1 MNVAVF
7 GAGYV
12 GSVTAAC
19 LADLGH
25 IVYLVEIDSGKLNQL
40 KLGQS
45 PVFEP
50 GLDELLGRYL
60 EQQKIIVTDS
70 TSDAV
75 SASSVALVCVGT
87 PSRADGL
94 SELGYVKKVLEGIGE
109 VLPQCAGSYVV
120 AIRSTIPGNAFTAE
134 LEPLFKQYQGDTK
147 SIGLAVNPEFLR
159 EGSGIQDFLNPPYVV
174 VGTEDDLSVQT
185 LQELYRPLDTEFLVV
200 SPGTAC
206 LLKYACNAFH
216 ALKVS
221 FANEIGNLGPVF
233 GANALEV
240 MDLFCRDKNL
250 NVSDKYLRP
259 GFAFGGSC
267 LPKDLRA
274 IQRLSSLSGIEVP
287 VLSSILRSN
296 ELIISEALKV
306 VERLEVRKVALIG
319 LSFKDGTDDLR
330 ESPYLRIAE
339 QLLGKGYSLKVFDS
353 DVNTG
358 SLIGQNLEYYQS
370 YMAHLGA
377 VKCETVAET
386 LSGVEAVIW
395 GKDLFDHTK
404 LLDYKVSIKAVL
416 DLTRKIEDLS
426 GEIPVVHIHSE

>member
-25 IVYLVEIDSGKLNQL
+25 IVHLVEIDSGKLNQL
-40 KLGQS
+40 KLGRS

-109 VLPQCAGSYVV
+109 VLEECNRSYVV
-120 AIRSTIPGNAFTAE
+120 AIRSTIPGNAFTEE
-134 LEPLFKQYQGDTK
+134 LEPLFKQYQGGN
-147 SIGLAVNPEFLR
+147 IGLAVNPEFLR

-174 VGTEDDLSVQT
+174 VGTEDDLAMQI
-185 LQELYRPLDTEFLVV
+185 LQELYSPLDTEFFVV

-221 FANEIGNLGPVF
+221 FANEIGNLGSIF

-250 NVSDKYLRP
+250 NISDKYLRP

-296 ELIISEALKV
+296 ELMISETLKV
-306 VERLEVRKVALIG
+306 IERLKARKIALIG
-319 LSFKDGTDDLR
+319 LSFKEGTDDLR

-339 QLLGKGYSLKVFDS
+339 QLLGKGYSLRVFDP
-353 DVNTG
+353 DVDTR

-395 GKDLFDHTK
+395 GKDLFDSTK

-416 DLTRKIEDLS
+416 DLTRKMEDLS
-426 GEIPVVHIHSE
+426 GEIPVVHIHSK